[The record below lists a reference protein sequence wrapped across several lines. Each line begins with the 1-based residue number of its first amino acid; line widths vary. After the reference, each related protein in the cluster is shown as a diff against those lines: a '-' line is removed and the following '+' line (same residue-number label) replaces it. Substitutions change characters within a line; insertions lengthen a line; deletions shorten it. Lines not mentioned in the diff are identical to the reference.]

1 MSWEKLLKNEERKPN
16 PYKGK
21 RHPKDDGD
29 TFVEDFGFMSSAKPH
44 KDDKHPIV
52 RDEQGNLLD
61 ENKTKKEEVVNWFK
75 VFLNETF
82 ETMLDNI
89 ADTPRE
95 ELNLGAMAFRQ
106 GPIDSTKKVK
116 KLGLQLTQKY
126 VDKMVEEYLDTIINT
141 EFDDDEQNIQR
152 LFSSTGLNK
161 IVKTAYKFIETMF
174 SGYFDTAYQKVKQ
187 MKDWN
192 YDTLETMNIDPNM
205 ALSPQMQDKL
215 VSFFN
220 GSKNTIS
227 EIQVDSVNTLINE
240 IDDIFETSDFAE
252 FGETTDDVTN
262 KLKINLNAGMKQVME
277 DTRDLTEE
285 FIANLT
291 NAFLFKYIPIL
302 QALEDSQTTEQ
313 DEVEDRPEIKYGEE
327 YGQARRKFEDKYK
340 SNDKYT
346 GELDWKSQLQKEV
359 ALTSN
364 AGFTPA
370 IHNTMYGE
378 KKPCKSCKN
387 KRTPCGCK

>member
-1 MSWEKLLKNEERKPN
+1 MTWEKILKK
-16 PYKGK
+16 KGDEF
-21 RHPKDDGD
+21 PQDDGD
-29 TFVEDFGFMSSAKPH
+29 TFIEDFGFMSSAKPH
-44 KDDKHPIV
+44 KDDKAPIK

-61 ENKTKKEEVVNWFK
+61 ENKTKKEEVINWFK

-95 ELNLGAMAFRQ
+95 DVTLGPMAFRP
-106 GPIDSTKKVK
+106 GPIDSTLKVK

-126 VDKMVEEYLDTIINT
+126 VDKMIEEYLDTIVNT
-141 EFDDDEQNIQR
+141 DFDDDEQNIQR
-152 LFSSTGLNK
+152 LFSSAGLNK
-161 IVKTAYKFIETMF
+161 IIKTAYKFIETMF
-174 SGYFDTAYQKVKQ
+174 SSYFDTAYLKVKQ

-192 YDTLETMNIDPNM
+192 YDTLETMNVDPTQ
-205 ALSPQMQDKL
+205 ALSQQMQGTL

-220 GSKNTIS
+220 GSKDTIS
-227 EIQVDSVNTLINE
+227 EIQIDATDTLINE

-252 FGETTDDVTN
+252 FGETTDDVTS
-262 KLKINLNAGMKQVME
+262 KLKINLNAGMKQVMV
-277 DTRDLTEE
+277 DTKDLTEE

-291 NAFLFKYIPIL
+291 NAFLFKYMPIL

-313 DEVEDRPEIKYGEE
+313 DEVEDRPEVKYGEE
-327 YGQARRKFEDKYK
+327 YGKARKKFEDKYK

-346 GELDWKSQLQKEV
+346 GELDWKFQLQKEV
-359 ALTSN
+359 GLTSN
-364 AGFTPA
+364 VGFTPA

-378 KKPCKSCKN
+378 KKPCKSCKD
-387 KRTPCGCK
+387 KKTPCGCK